1 MEVGRSVWVMY
12 GDMVVS
18 ISLIVELIRSESSL
32 SDDSEAEAQRI
43 KGLLSR
49 LFAKL

>member
-1 MEVGRSVWVMY
+1 MVY

-18 ISLIVELIRSESSL
+18 ISLVVELTGSEGGL

-43 KGLLSR
+43 KGLLGR